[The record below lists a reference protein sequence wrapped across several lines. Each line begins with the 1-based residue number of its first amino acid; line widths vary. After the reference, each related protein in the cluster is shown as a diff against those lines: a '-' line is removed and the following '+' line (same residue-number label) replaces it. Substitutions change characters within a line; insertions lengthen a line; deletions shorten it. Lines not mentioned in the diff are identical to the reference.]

1 MSILHIIMV
10 SARLA
15 SPSKAVVARRLE
27 RGAPRIGLFEHR
39 EGGGGEG
46 GGKGGGDVAPV
57 VVLVVGRVMVARLE
71 AARVEAVMVVVAMVW
86 ERDASARGR
95 QRVWWGGGRRRRGRW
110 RRGRRR
116 RGRGGEREGV
126 EGV

>member
-1 MSILHIIMV
+1 VSILHIIMV

-15 SPSKAVVARRLE
+15 SPLKAVVARRLE

-39 EGGGGEG
+39 EGGGG
-46 GGKGGGDVAPV
+46 KGGGDVAPV
-57 VVLVVGRVMVARLE
+57 MVVVVGRVMVARLE